1 MRSTAARPRLL
12 FMEQYYFPEG
22 WGGAELPRDITM
34 DLAQSGFDVEVICGS
49 DQYAPIHSSSIVDPA
64 SVGVVVRR
72 VPRLIPGP
80 ARSLKIVRQLWYYLC
95 LAVML
100 LIVRRP
106 SLLITQTN
114 PPLGVCLAAAVA
126 RLRNLPLLV
135 VAQDLYPEVLVA
147 HGALGEF
154 GIVAKLLRRVF
165 GWAYRSADRI
175 VALGPV
181 MVERIVAKGVA
192 RSRIT
197 SISNWATGP
206 QEVVRGAGNQLS
218 SEWGLADRFVVLYSG
233 NLGIGH
239 EFDTLL
245 AAFQRS
251 CAQHADL
258 RLVFV
263 GQGSRL
269 HEVQHRVAELGI
281 GARVVFK
288 PLVPSDRLAES
299 LGLADVAVVTLR
311 PGFEGLIVPSK
322 LLGYMARGIP
332 TLYIGP
338 RSDVSELLEMCDG
351 GVVCANDDVAG
362 VEAALRL
369 ALSEREQWRA
379 RGTQAYEYYR
389 EHLTRENSL
398 AQYRELVATMTNQL
412 DRP

>member
-1 MRSTAARPRLL
+1 
-12 FMEQYYFPEG
+12 
-22 WGGAELPRDITM
+22 
-34 DLAQSGFDVEVICGS
+34 
-49 DQYAPIHSSSIVDPA
+49 
-64 SVGVVVRR
+64 
-72 VPRLIPGP
+72 
-80 ARSLKIVRQLWYYLC
+80 
-95 LAVML
+95 
-100 LIVRRP
+100 
-106 SLLITQTN
+106 
-114 PPLGVCLAAAVA
+114 
-126 RLRNLPLLV
+126 
-135 VAQDLYPEVLVA
+135 
-147 HGALGEF
+147 
-154 GIVAKLLRRVF
+154 
-165 GWAYRSADRI
+165 
-175 VALGPV
+175 
-181 MVERIVAKGVA
+181 
-192 RSRIT
+192 
-197 SISNWATGP
+197 
-206 QEVVRGAGNQLS
+206 
-218 SEWGLADRFVVLYSG
+218 
-233 NLGIGH
+233 
-239 EFDTLL
+239 
-245 AAFQRS
+245 
-251 CAQHADL
+251 
-258 RLVFV
+258 
-263 GQGSRL
+263 
-269 HEVQHRVAELGI
+269 VQHRVAELGI